1 MEKYSD
7 YAKKKLNK
15 LGVLYLVF
23 LVFVFALSSALG
35 SNLKELTISIVLGLF
50 GIISYALNVWLNKRR
65 EIKEENEID
74 TLKKLQI
81 EDYYMHIANR
91 GIENKEKWLEK
102 KIPSARFASDEEKMG
117 IEENSF
123 CYRIFLN
130 YRHCGYGIHEEMKID
145 YSFRLGSGKIMK
157 MNGIDCLALLPYQNE
172 AITLL
177 VRIFD
182 FIAEQRYKI
191 ALDGFPKKTDHTLKA
206 LENTRENIVKYVR
219 NITSANYQDTLE
231 IFLSGEEFEVAGIEL
246 DGGNNTKIFLLTAI
260 REGDKEI
267 VLFPTKTIVDI
278 FDNLNSIVLKN

>member
-7 YAKKKLNK
+7 YAKKELNK
-15 LGVLYLVF
+15 LAIVYLFVLIF
-23 LVFVFALSSALG
+23 TFIIILSSTILDPITIV
-35 SNLKELTISIVLGLF
+35 NLLVATIITLV
-50 GIISYALNVWLNKRR
+50 IAEWLNEKN
-65 EIKEENEID
+65 EIKYKNEID
-74 TLKKLQI
+74 TLRKLQI

>member
-7 YAKKKLNK
+7 YAKRKLNK
-15 LGVLYLVF
+15 LGRNYLMFLLLMSMF
-23 LVFVFALSSALG
+23 LVILIL
-35 SNLKELTISIVLGLF
+35 NLKEMTLSVVLGLF

-91 GIENKEKWLEK
+91 GVENKERWLEK
-102 KIPSARFASDEEKMG
+102 KILSARFASDEEKMG